1 MSHYGSPPDQP
12 EEGAA
17 AGTPAPDPSTGGA
30 APEPPTEAG
39 VTPGAEKPWSPY
51 PDNWDDLGAKA
62 STPQPQA
69 APNPYAASSPYGE
82 PAPYGVPQSGATAA
96 NPYGGTPVAA
106 PAFAFGGYASWGSR
120 VVAYLIDAFLGAVAA
135 FPIWIAYGLLFADA
149 TTTTDVNG
157 VEHVHLHST
166 AATTLLFLIGIV
178 TSLAFFI
185 WNQCIR
191 QGRTG
196 ATLGKSV
203 LAIRV
208 VHADML
214 PIGGGLSFV
223 RYLLNI
229 VNGLPCYLGYLW
241 PLWDSHRQT
250 FADKIM
256 STYVIKAETP
266 QPRVY

>member
-1 MSHYGSPPDQP
+1 MSHYGSPPDPP
-12 EEGAA
+12 EDGPAEP
-17 AGTPAPDPSTGGA
+17 TP
-30 APEPPTEAG
+30 PPADQG
-39 VTPGAEKPWSPY
+39 PEKPWSPY
-51 PDNWDDLGAKA
+51 PDNWDDLKPA
-62 STPQPQA
+62 SPPPSQ
-69 APNPYAASSPYGE
+69 PNPYAASSPPANPYGE
-82 PAPYGVPQSGATAA
+82 PAPYGVPLQQPGAPV
-96 NPYGGTPVAA
+96 NPYGGPAQAA
-106 PAFAFGGYASWGSR
+106 PAFVFGGYASWGSR
-120 VVAYLIDAFLGAVAA
+120 VVAYLIDGFLGAIAA
-135 FPIWIAYGLLFADA
+135 FPIWIGYGLLIANA

-157 VEHVHLHST
+157 VKQVQVHAT
-166 AATTLLFLIGIV
+166 AASTLLLLLGVV
-178 TSLAFFI
+178 TSLAFFV

-203 LAIRV
+203 LAIRT

-214 PIGGGLSFV
+214 PIGGGLAFV

-229 VNGLPCYLGYLW
+229 VNALPCYLGYLW

-266 QPRVY
+266 QPRAY